1 MKELYFEN
9 LQGIGNLYLDK
20 VFNSFEG
27 EDIIFVCTDEN
38 GSYYFCVCYE
48 FRYQLCWIAT
58 KASII
63 DITDIISKETDIHS
77 LFKKSKQII
86 NISDDGEKQTITFT
100 DYKTINQNYIPTEG
114 VKLRE
119 DSDLS
124 DYRKKLIL
132 KLPTKTN
139 NSYERFVAYEL
150 NGSIESNTPQS
161 YGNEWNIPLGTATL
175 QDTGTGIRQNHNS
188 EWNFSF
194 PYSISQDNK
203 EKADFSFV
211 NLGKAA

>member
-9 LQGIGNLYLDK
+9 LQDIGNLYLDK

-63 DITDIISKETDIHS
+63 DIADIISKETDIHS

-86 NISDDGEKQTITFT
+86 KIADDGEKQTVTFT
-100 DYKTINQNYIPTEG
+100 DYETINHNYIPTEG

-119 DSDLS
+119 DFDLS

-132 KLPTKTN
+132 KLPAKTN
-139 NSYERFVAYEL
+139 NSYERFVPYEL
-150 NGSIESNTPQS
+150 NGSIESNTVQS
-161 YGNEWNIPLGTATL
+161 YGSEWNIPSDTATP
-175 QDTGTGIRQNHNS
+175 QDTGTGICQSHNS

-194 PYSISQDNK
+194 PYTISQDNK
-203 EKADFSFV
+203 EEEDFSFV